1 MFSIQRTNTDFPL
14 LDLLDRSI
22 PKTAFLIE
30 NAPNM
35 QINCKNAY
43 GSACRCHDLYR
54 VCTKDYVHYYLIR
67 PNMYLYSKYVVG
79 FFS

>member
-1 MFSIQRTNTDFPL
+1 MYISSMFSIQRTNTDFPL
-14 LDLLDRSI
+14 LDLSDRSI

-43 GSACRCHDLYR
+43 GSADATIC
-54 VCTKDYVHYYLIR
+54 I
-67 PNMYLYSKYVVG
+67 G
-79 FFS
+79 FVQKTTFIIIW